1 MQRVAPKSSAR
12 WPTGARPPCT
22 PLGAVGH
29 PTTWA
34 PTLPV
39 PVQSRRVEVCA
50 FHPLMVLQQ
59 RWCST
64 PTWRRCVASILRKDF
79 APLQGARSRRD
90 AEGPQESCHLQVLQ
104 LCDRWI
110 RQLVARARQ
119 AEIDAT
125 MPSYVSTWHRMR
137 RAPPDAHGS
146 APAFAH
152 MASRCGREDYVARH
166 GHGRLR
172 LPESLWSLLAEA
184 AAWTRQ
190 AREHVWDP
198 DETAARDRVPR
209 ADHGHG
215 AVPQGA
221 HPADVCTPMV
231 CVLSAEPASI
241 AAVEQATVSWRAQS
255 TRPLY
260 RHVRHRV
267 CDSDVRPGAHLRLWQ
282 RLVPSPLLPLL

>member
-1 MQRVAPKSSAR
+1 MSLQSSGR
-12 WPTGARPPCT
+12 I
-22 PLGAVGH
+22 
-29 PTTWA
+29 
-34 PTLPV
+34 
-39 PVQSRRVEVCA
+39 SR
-50 FHPLMVLQQ
+50 
-59 RWCST
+59 
-64 PTWRRCVASILRKDF
+64 
-79 APLQGARSRRD
+79 PLQGARSRRD

-110 RQLVARARQ
+110 RRLVARCTARSRDRCPRCRHTSQ
-119 AEIDAT
+119 PGTGCEG
-125 MPSYVSTWHRMR
+125 R
-137 RAPPDAHGS
+137 RSDAHGS

-231 CVLSAEPASI
+231 CFLSDEPASI